1 MWTTIA
7 SVFGGALS
15 KLMSSVA
22 KYAPM
27 IGAYIAG
34 KKSAKSDV
42 VENTLEAKNEADE
55 AGQKVEDE
63 LRDKPTGDYIRDND
77 I

>member
-1 MWTTIA
+1 MVA
-7 SVFGGALS
+7 GAFGSAFS
-15 KLMSSVA
+15 KLADSFS

-27 IGAYIAG
+27 IGAYFAG
-34 KKSAKSDV
+34 KKAAKAEVLD
-42 VENTLEAKNEADE
+42 NTIEAKNEAEE